1 MELEKVFFI
10 VKSRG
15 LRVKG
20 SWVLEKPIKKTYKK
34 HQKHLFSVLGR
45 VIGKRLIFACMTMN
59 HFRNVFIVK
68 SIFEALFVIATSKI
82 RLVSSLNMDK
92 CKNCHLIGWSDG
104 SYNYVALI
112 QG

>member
-1 MELEKVFFI
+1 MELEKVVFI

-20 SWVLEKPIKKTYKK
+20 CWVLEKPIKKNYKK

-59 HFRNVFIVK
+59 HFRNFFTVK

-82 RLVSSLNMDK
+82 HFAQCLHQIWINVTT
-92 CKNCHLIGWSDG
+92 
-104 SYNYVALI
+104 AT
-112 QG
+112 